1 MVNTKSDFEQRK
13 KEIENYFSF
22 LDTLDKETTFLKHIK
37 DSQIIEEVI
46 SKDIQRI
53 LIANS
58 FLILYNL
65 IEATIRNSIV
75 EIYEK
80 IQEDSITYNDLS
92 QNLKK
97 IWIKNKTK
105 NLKEGNFNINTLQT
119 NVESIINNVIDNEI
133 VLLTKEDIDISGNI
147 DADKIR
153 TLAKEIGF
161 DKASN
166 ERNGTNLVTIKNKR
180 NGLAHGNHTFYDVG
194 KDFTVKDI
202 TTFKDETF
210 LYLLDVIT
218 NIEKFINEKKYQQ
231 NMNSCI

>member
-13 KEIENYFSF
+13 KEVEDYFSF
-22 LDTLDKETTFLKHIK
+22 LNILDKETTLLKYVK
-37 DSQIIEEVI
+37 DEETIEESI
-46 SKDIQRI
+46 SKDTQRI

-75 EIYEK
+75 EIYDK
-80 IQEDSITYNDLS
+80 IQEDEITYNKLS
-92 QNLKK
+92 QSLKK

-105 NLKEGNFNINTLQT
+105 NLKEGNFNINTLQN
-119 NVESIINNVIDNEI
+119 NVESIIDNVIDNEI
-133 VLLTKEDIDISGNI
+133 ILLTKDDIDISGNI

-161 DKASN
+161 DKSSD
-166 ERNGTNLVTIKNKR
+166 EKNGLNLVTIKNKR

-194 KDFTVKDI
+194 KDFTVKEI
-202 TTFKDETF
+202 SIFKNETF
-210 LYLLDVIT
+210 LYLTDVIT
-218 NIEKFINEKKYQQ
+218 NIEKFINEKKYQ
-231 NMNSCI
+231 NSNANP

>member
-22 LDTLDKETTFLKHIK
+22 LEILDKDETVLKYVKNGNHT
-37 DSQIIEEVI
+37 EEEI

-75 EIYEK
+75 EIYDK
-80 IQEDSITYNDLS
+80 IQEDEITYNKLS
-92 QNLKK
+92 QSLRK

-105 NLKEGNFNINTLQT
+105 NLKEGNFNINTLQN
-119 NVESIINNVIDNEI
+119 NVENIITNVIDNEI
-133 VLLTKEDIDISGNI
+133 VLLTKDDIDVSGNI

-161 DKASN
+161 EKTSN
-166 ERNGTNLVTIKNKR
+166 GSNLVTIKNKR

-194 KDFTVKDI
+194 KDFTVNDI
-202 TTFKDETF
+202 SSFKNETF
-210 LYLLDVIT
+210 LYLTDVIA
-218 NIEKFINEKKYQQ
+218 NIEKFINEKKYQ
-231 NMNSCI
+231 ILV

>member
-1 MVNTKSDFEQRK
+1 MVNTKTDFDQRK
-13 KEIENYFSF
+13 KEIEDYFSF
-22 LDTLDKETTFLKHIK
+22 LDILDKETTFLKYMK
-37 DSQIIEEVI
+37 DAQYIEEEI

-80 IQEDSITYNDLS
+80 IREDGVSYNDLS

-105 NLKEGNFNINTLQT
+105 NLKEGNFNVNTLQT

-133 VLLTKEDIDISGNI
+133 VLLTKDDIDISGNI
-147 DADKIR
+147 DAEKIR

-161 DKASN
+161 DKTSN
-166 ERNGTNLVTIKNKR
+166 GSNLVTIKNKR

-194 KDFTVKDI
+194 KDFTVGDI
-202 TTFKDETF
+202 ENFKKETF
-210 LYLLDVIT
+210 LYLQDVIT
-218 NIEKFINEKKYQQ
+218 NIEKFINERKYQLLS
-231 NMNSCI
+231 NNP

>member
-1 MVNTKSDFEQRK
+1 MVNTKSDFRQRK
-13 KEIENYFSF
+13 KEIEDYFSF
-22 LDTLDKETTFLKHIK
+22 LDILDKETTFLKYMK
-37 DSQIIEEVI
+37 DTQITEEVI
-46 SKDIQRI
+46 SKNIQRI

-80 IQEDSITYNDLS
+80 IQEDGVTYNDLS

-105 NLKEGNFNINTLQT
+105 NLKEGSFNINTLQT
-119 NVESIINNVIDNEI
+119 NVESIISNVIDNEI
-133 VLLTKEDIDISGNI
+133 VLLTKDDIDISGNI

-153 TLAKEIGF
+153 TLAREIGF

-166 ERNGTNLVTIKNKR
+166 EKNGTNLVTIKNKR

-194 KDFTVKDI
+194 KDYTVKDVS
-202 TTFKDETF
+202 TYKDETF
-210 LYLLDVIT
+210 LYLQDVIT
-218 NIEKFINEKKYQQ
+218 NIEKFINERKYQK
-231 NMNSCI
+231 

>member
-22 LDTLDKETTFLKHIK
+22 LNILDKETTFLKYVK
-37 DSQIIEEVI
+37 DEQAIEEGI

-80 IQEDSITYNDLS
+80 IQEDAISYSQLS
-92 QNLKK
+92 KSLKK
-97 IWIKNKTK
+97 IWIKSKTK
-105 NLKEGNFNINTLQT
+105 NLKEGNFNINTLQS
-119 NVESIINNVIDNEI
+119 NVESIISDVIDNEI
-133 VLLTKEDIDISGNI
+133 ILLTKDDIDISGNI

-153 TLAKEIGF
+153 ALAKEIGF
-161 DKASN
+161 DKTSD
-166 ERNGTNLVTIKNKR
+166 EKNGLNLVTIKDKR

-194 KDFTVKDI
+194 KGFTVKEI
-202 TTFKDETF
+202 SSFKNETF
-210 LYLLDVIT
+210 LYLTDVIF
-218 NIEKFINEKKYQQ
+218 NIEKFINEKKYQ
-231 NMNSCI
+231 IAV

>member
-1 MVNTKSDFEQRK
+1 MVNTKSDFRQRK
-13 KEIENYFSF
+13 KEIEDYFSF
-22 LDTLDKETTFLKHIK
+22 LDILDKETTFLKYMK
-37 DSQIIEEVI
+37 DTQITEEVI
-46 SKDIQRI
+46 SKNIQRI

-80 IQEDSITYNDLS
+80 IQEDGVTYNDLS

-105 NLKEGNFNINTLQT
+105 NLKEGSFNINTLQT
-119 NVESIINNVIDNEI
+119 NVESIISNVIDNEI
-133 VLLTKEDIDISGNI
+133 VLLTKDDIDISGNI

-153 TLAKEIGF
+153 TLAREIGF

-166 ERNGTNLVTIKNKR
+166 EKNGTNLVTIKNKR

-194 KDFTVKDI
+194 KDYTVKDI
-202 TTFKDETF
+202 STYKDETF
-210 LYLLDVIT
+210 LYLQDVIT
-218 NIEKFINEKKYQQ
+218 NIEKFINERKYQK
-231 NMNSCI
+231 

>member
-22 LDTLDKETTFLKHIK
+22 LEILDKDETVLKYVK
-37 DSQIIEEVI
+37 NGNYTEEEI

-75 EIYEK
+75 EIYDK
-80 IQEDSITYNDLS
+80 IQEDEITYNNLS
-92 QNLKK
+92 QSLRK

-105 NLKEGNFNINTLQT
+105 NLKEGNFNINTLHN
-119 NVESIINNVIDNEI
+119 NVENIITNVIDNEI
-133 VLLTKEDIDISGNI
+133 VLLTKDDIDISGNI

-153 TLAKEIGF
+153 NLAKEIGF
-161 DKASN
+161 NKTSN
-166 ERNGTNLVTIKNKR
+166 GSNLVTIKNKR

-194 KDFTVKDI
+194 KDFTVNDI
-202 TTFKDETF
+202 SLFKNETF
-210 LYLLDVIT
+210 LYLTDVIA
-218 NIEKFINEKKYQQ
+218 NIEKFINEKKYQ
-231 NMNSCI
+231 IAV

>member
-1 MVNTKSDFEQRK
+1 MVNTKTDFNQRK
-13 KEIENYFSF
+13 KEIEDYFSF
-22 LDTLDKETTFLKHIK
+22 LDILDKETTFLKYMK
-37 DSQIIEEVI
+37 DTQYVEEEI

-80 IQEDSITYNDLS
+80 IQEDGITYNDLS

-105 NLKEGNFNINTLQT
+105 NLKEGNFNVNTLQT

-133 VLLTKEDIDISGNI
+133 VLLTKDDIDISGNI
-147 DADKIR
+147 DAEKIR

-161 DKASN
+161 DKTSN
-166 ERNGTNLVTIKNKR
+166 GSNLVTIKNKR
-180 NGLAHGNHTFYDVG
+180 NGLAHGNFTFYDVG
-194 KDFTVKDI
+194 KDFTVGDI
-202 TTFKDETF
+202 QSFKSETF
-210 LYLLDVIT
+210 SYLQDVIT
-218 NIEKFINEKKYQQ
+218 NIEKFINEKKYQL
-231 NMNSCI
+231 